1 MLAAPAARRRRAS
14 APPTRGQVGASRSIG
29 QGLKCPGPRRPPD
42 TPDTPDTP
50 GTTDTG
56 AGRGR
61 RDAGGDTAQL
71 AM

>member
-1 MLAAPAARRRRAS
+1 MLAAPAALRRRAS

-29 QGLKCPGPRRPPD
+29 QGLKCAGPRRPPD
-42 TPDTPDTP
+42 TTDTP
-50 GTTDTG
+50 GTTGTD